1 MPLVTTENMFKQAYD
16 GGFAVGAFNV
26 NNMEQLQAI
35 VEACDEEK
43 APLILQISKGAR
55 KYADMTYLKALI
67 DVAVKK
73 HPEVPVV
80 VHLDHGDEKAARAC
94 IEEGYNS
101 VMIDASHETYEKN
114 VEITKR
120 ICDYAHKHGVVV
132 EAELGQ
138 LGGVEEHVEGVD
150 PHKLEEAFTK
160 YLADYMAGDR
170 DNIPAD
176 IVELFQSHL
185 TDPEQA
191 VDFVEKTGCDSLAV
205 ACGTS
210 HGAYKFKH
218 TPILALPLFD
228 QVAKKL
234 PGFPLVMHGSSS
246 VPQELVA
253 LINRYAVM
261 DTENPAMLEKVLQ
274 VGSGWNQMPQ
284 SMGVPESAIAE
295 AAKKAVCKVN
305 IDTDL
310 RLALTSSILS
320 IWGGCNQKILEW
332 MQAGSQGKQPEFV
345 FDFRK
350 YIGPGRDA
358 MREVV
363 RGKLHALGCAGKADL
378 CR

>member
-1 MPLVTTENMFKQAYD
+1 MPLVTTEKMFKQAYD
-16 GGFAVGAFNV
+16 KGFAIGAFNV

-35 VEACDEEK
+35 VEACDQEK

-55 KYADMTYLKALI
+55 KYADMDYLRALI
-67 DVAVKK
+67 DLAVKK
-73 HPEVPVV
+73 YPEVPIV
-80 VHLDHGDEKAARAC
+80 VHLDHGDEKTALAC
-94 IEEGYNS
+94 IDEGFNS

-114 VEITKR
+114 VDITKR
-120 ICDYAHKHGVVV
+120 VCDHAHEKGAVV

-138 LGGVEEHVEGVD
+138 LGGVEEHVEGID
-150 PHKLEEAFTK
+150 PHKLEEAFRE
-160 YLADYMAGDR
+160 YLADYMTGNR
-170 DNIPAD
+170 DNIPAE

-228 QVAKKL
+228 QVSKKL

-246 VPQELVA
+246 VPQELIA
-253 LINRYAVM
+253 LINRYAV
-261 DTENPAMLEKVLQ
+261 LETGNSTLLAKVAEL
-274 VGSGWNQMPQ
+274 GSAWEQMPQ

-295 AAKKAVCKVN
+295 ASKKAVCKVN

-310 RLALTSSILS
+310 RLALTSSILKT
-320 IWGGCNQKILEW
+320 WGECNTKVLEW
-332 MQAGSQGKQPEFV
+332 MQTGSQGKQPEFV

-350 YIGPGRDA
+350 YISPGRDS

-363 RGKLHALGCAGKADL
+363 RGKLHALGCADKADL
-378 CR
+378 CL